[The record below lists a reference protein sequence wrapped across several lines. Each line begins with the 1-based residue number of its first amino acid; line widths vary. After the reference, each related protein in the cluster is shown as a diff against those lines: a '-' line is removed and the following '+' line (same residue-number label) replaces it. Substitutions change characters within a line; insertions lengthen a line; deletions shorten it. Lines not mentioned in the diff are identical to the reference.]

1 MDYRMRDRT
10 ETTISLNEGKVLA
23 ALGAR
28 GLSASAFA
36 ELAGVSPNTL
46 TRVFSGQPISTKSA
60 RKIAETLDK
69 VPVVLGLSEL
79 LAS

>member
-1 MDYRMRDRT
+1 MGTELRDRT
-10 ETTISLNEGKVLA
+10 ETTITLNGYKVLA

-28 GLSASAFA
+28 GLSAAAFA

-46 TRVFSGQPISTKSA
+46 TRVFSGQAISTKSA
-60 RKIAETLDK
+60 RKIAEALDK
-69 VPVVLGLSEL
+69 APVVVGFVEL